1 MRRVAQLFIGACSAV
16 IVAVASDQILTEGR
30 LSFTW
35 AYLALG
41 FAVLASM
48 FTAATA
54 QQQDGSA
61 APARRDL
68 RGTRATYL
76 RQLRASVSAMETIG
90 VRTRGE
96 FVLMMR
102 QVYVDM
108 LLRPRPPQDA
118 AQADGTDRPE
128 ESPVKRRPLID
139 HLGDG
144 GVFVVLGG
152 PGSGKTTLLR
162 HTVLTLCDRAS
173 YRPRRPLPVL
183 IYLRDHAASI
193 LEADPP
199 RLPAVAATA
208 GWLDGKIRG
217 EWLEQRLDRRRCVV
231 LLDGLDEIV
240 GEQDRMRAVAWVRR
254 QMERYPGNVW
264 VLTSR
269 PYGYLTNPLPNA
281 NVLQV
286 ERFSGGQISAFLHA
300 WYYANESRARDES
313 GQRVRELAARNADD
327 LLAQVHGLPALYELG
342 TNPLL
347 LTMIANVHRYR
358 GALPGS
364 RAELYAEMCDVL
376 VHRRQQAKP
385 LPDRTGLEG
394 PKKEIVIRHLALH
407 MMRRQVRAIPLA
419 EAQEAVA
426 EPLRLVTEEGRVTPQ
441 MFLDDVRKGGLIME
455 HEQGAYGFAH
465 FTFQEYLAA
474 ALIRDQPGDHLELLT
489 DGVDDL
495 WWRETSLLWA
505 ALGDATPVIEA
516 CLGLGSTRA
525 LALAFDCGDEARLIQ
540 PDTRAGLN
548 NLLLVPDGGHDGAR
562 EHHRL
567 IAAVTASRSLRKVIW
582 LGGTIP
588 VCAQPVT
595 RALYHLFV
603 LAETAAGRR
612 HPALDATAGRD
623 GDGPAVGMEVG
634 DVTRFLGWLNG
645 LFTDGM
651 GFRLVRRE
659 ELGHRDA
666 ELIACLKEHTV
677 WTGPGAVLHQPDAV
691 AWPYTPSAEQLARYP
706 AIVRNY
712 VELAL
717 RLTRVTANRA
727 SLEPSHVLA
736 YTHAFITQRTTNDPH
751 PPNLELVLN
760 LDLARDLTRDLVL
773 DLRLAVREGGQPT
786 LERARA
792 VTRDLDRALRYTL
805 GLTLALD
812 HMQDLT
818 LTFDHFQALSRDLA
832 QARELGVLDLDRALD
847 LAGDLDRALAR
858 ELSRALTRA
867 HDQVRGSAGLTL
879 DLERALTLTHARDAD
894 LGGDLARGLIHDL
907 ALARTSVP
915 GSDPSLDLARDLA
928 IDVGTYHPDL
938 LTSAVTAFNCLSRCW
953 ATASQ
958 GRRTPRAG
966 QVRRSFEE
974 FLAGL
979 LADGALLA
987 PRPAADP
994 SGTIRQALRALAS
1007 GVPAPYEAD
1016 VRHLAEHALGLINPL
1031 LERKTPMLP
1040 RVLTT
1045 ASVELL
1051 AALAL
1056 SRHGATP
1063 RPDVSG
1069 PIAEALFA
1077 LITLADRGS
1086 SASNAVLLLVHV

>member
-1 MRRVAQLFIGACSAV
+1 MATN
-16 IVAVASDQILTEGR
+16 QILTDGR

-35 AYLALG
+35 AYLAFG
-41 FAVLASM
+41 FAVLASV
-48 FTAATA
+48 FTAAA
-54 QQQDGSA
+54 ASQQEAGVT
-61 APARRDL
+61 PVRRGL
-68 RGTRATYL
+68 WGTRATYL

-90 VRTRGE
+90 VRTQGE

-108 LLRPRPPQDA
+108 LLRPRPPQNVAWMDGIGPQEDI
-118 AQADGTDRPE
+118 QA
-128 ESPVKRRPLID
+128 KRRPLIGY
-139 HLGDG
+139 LSDG

-162 HTVLTLCDRAS
+162 HTVLTLCDQARYRA
-173 YRPRRPLPVL
+173 RRPLPVL

-193 LEADPP
+193 LGTDPP
-199 RLPAVAATA
+199 GLPTVAAGA

-217 EWLEQRLDRRRCVV
+217 DWLRQCLDRQRCVV
-231 LLDGLDEIV
+231 LLDGLDEVV

-269 PYGYLTNPLPNA
+269 PYGYLSNPLPNA
-281 NVLQV
+281 DVLQV
-286 ERFSGGQISAFLHA
+286 ERFSGRQISAFLHA

-313 GQRVRELAARNADD
+313 GQHVRELAARKADD
-327 LLAQVHGLPALYELG
+327 LLAQVYGLPALYELG

-358 GALPGS
+358 SALPAS

-394 PKKEIVIRHLALH
+394 PKKEIVMRHLALH

-419 EAQEAVA
+419 EVHEVVA

-441 MFLDDVRKGGLIME
+441 MFLDDVLQGGLIVE
-455 HEQGAYGFAH
+455 HEQEAYGFAH

-474 ALIRDQPGDHLELLT
+474 ALIRDQPGNFLELLR

-516 CLGLGSTRA
+516 CLDTGTTRA
-525 LALAFDCGDEARLIQ
+525 LALAFDCADEARLIQ
-540 PDTRAGLN
+540 PDTRARLN
-548 NLLLVPDGGHDGAR
+548 RLLLVPDGGHGGAQER
-562 EHHRL
+562 HRL

-582 LGGTIP
+582 VGGTIP
-588 VCAQPVT
+588 VCARPVT
-595 RALYHLFV
+595 RALYHLFT
-603 LAETAAGRR
+603 LNEMAAGRQP
-612 HPALDATAGRD
+612 PALDTTVGLD
-623 GDGPAVGMEVG
+623 GDAPAVGMESG

-645 LFTDGM
+645 LFDDGTE
-651 GFRLVRRE
+651 FRLATRE
-659 ELGHRDA
+659 ELCHRDT

-677 WTGPGAVLHQPDAV
+677 WTGPGPGLHQPDGV
-691 AWPYTPSAEQLARYP
+691 AWPYAPSAEQLARYP
-706 AIVRNY
+706 SIVRNY

-717 RLTRVTANRA
+717 RLTQATTNRT
-727 SLEPSHVLA
+727 SLEPSHVLG
-736 YTHAFITQRTTNDPH
+736 YIHAFITQRTADGSNPS
-751 PPNLELVLN
+751 NLELVLN

-786 LERARA
+786 LDRARTVA
-792 VTRDLDRALRYTL
+792 RDLDRALRYTL

-812 HMQDLT
+812 PVQDLT

-832 QARELGVLDLDRALD
+832 QARELGVLDLDRVLD
-847 LAGDLDRALAR
+847 LVGDLDRELARALAR
-858 ELSRALTRA
+858 ALARTYD
-867 HDQVRGSAGLTL
+867 HVRGQSAELAL
-879 DLERALTLTHARDAD
+879 DLERALTLTHARNAD
-894 LGGDLARGLIHDL
+894 LGGDLARGLIRDL
-907 ALARTSVP
+907 ALSRTSVP
-915 GSDPSLDLARDLA
+915 GSDSSLDLARDLA
-928 IDVGTYHPDL
+928 LDVGTYHRDL
-938 LTSAVTAFNCLSRCW
+938 LTSAVTAFSCLSRCW
-953 ATASQ
+953 AGASQ
-958 GRRTPRAG
+958 GRRQPRAG
-966 QVRRSFEE
+966 HVRRSFEE

-979 LADGALLA
+979 LADSAVRA

-994 SGTIRQALRALAS
+994 AGNIRQALQALAR
-1007 GVPAPYEAD
+1007 GVPSPYEPD
-1016 VRHLAEHALGLINPL
+1016 VRHLAEHALGLIGPV
-1031 LERKTPMLP
+1031 LERRAPMLP

-1045 ASVELL
+1045 AGVELL

-1056 SRHGATP
+1056 LRHDSTP
-1063 RPDVSG
+1063 RPDVSA
-1069 PIAEALFA
+1069 PLAEALFA
-1077 LITLADRGS
+1077 LITLADRRS
-1086 SASNAVLLLVHV
+1086 AASNAVLLLVHA